1 MRKGVLLETNIEVWR
16 AIDLKLVALAKI
28 DEEVRG

>member
-1 MRKGVLLETNIEVWR
+1 VGLLETNIEVWR
-16 AIDLKLVALAKI
+16 AIDLKLVALAKL